1 MIILLLTTIDVSINL
16 LMYTQFTCYPGKL
29 IAVIRDPCNVFCPIC
44 DDQIMDCFVKFC
56 WVVLSRDAVITRL
69 KLVEIKQH
77 LHHLGILSP
86 WYVIRRFDLV
96 AL

>member
-1 MIILLLTTIDVSINL
+1 
-16 LMYTQFTCYPGKL
+16 MYTHFTCYPGKL

-69 KLVEIKQH
+69 KLLEIKQH